1 MTQKVVGDV
10 IKIEH
15 GEYDETIDALVKAL
29 EETPDLDWG
38 TSPEGDPW
46 IIVGDRTSTGLTY
59 PAAFIPQFTKIRD
72 DNESDTETELHGV
85 QAVVWVI
92 QSADVKQQE
101 ANLREAI
108 RLGARVENQLYE
120 NRTLDRTCSRLVVD
134 EMEPGAGVIDGSAV
148 QTVSLSL
155 TIIKTADIH

>member
-1 MTQKVVGDV
+1 MTDLDWV
-10 IKIEH
+10 EW
-15 GEYDETIDALVKAL
+15 YDETLDALVAAL

-38 TSPEGDPW
+38 TDPQGNPW
-46 IIVGDRTSTGLTY
+46 IIVGDRTSAGLTY
-59 PAAFIPQFTKIRD
+59 PAAFIPEFTKVRD
-72 DNESDTETELHGV
+72 DPESDTETELHGV

-108 RLGARVENQLYE
+108 RLGARVENQLYS
-120 NRTLDRTCSRLVVD
+120 NRTLDRTCHRLVVN